1 MVGQLCLNN
10 SCAAHS
16 IGHEIHPVVV
26 GEELR
31 RRAAAEAD
39 GRRRRQKDLEG
50 EGEDQGVL
58 EDEHLTL
65 STTARSVTTEELGR
79 RRNRARTAARRI
91 GVVDRF
97 ARTAAPQHARLEEE
111 EEDVEAKLP
120 ARFNCPGVDGDG
132 GDVAA
137 VQLSSRAW
145 RLGLGLG
152 FCREKGAGREG
163 EGLGLLLSTEQAR
176 HGDSGGA
183 VRWRRRGEA
192 LGRYRD
198 DDGDAFL
205 KTPLAVLSLFYF
217 ISLKGAATFSI

>member
-1 MVGQLCLNN
+1 M
-10 SCAAHS
+10 
-16 IGHEIHPVVV
+16 
-26 GEELR
+26 
-31 RRAAAEAD
+31 EAD
-39 GRRRRQKDLEG
+39 GKRRRQTELEG
-50 EGEDQGVL
+50 EEEDQGVW

-65 STTARSVTTEELGR
+65 STMARSMMTEELER
-79 RRNRARTAARRI
+79 RRNRARTAAGRV

-111 EEDVEAKLP
+111 VEDVEAKLP

-137 VQLSSRAW
+137 VQPSSRAW

-152 FCREKGAGREG
+152 FCREKGAGRER

-198 DDGDAFL
+198 DDEDAFL
-205 KTPLAVLSLFYF
+205 KNPPGSSFPFLFLF
-217 ISLKGAATFSI
+217 L